1 MRAFVVRMGGR
12 SRKSALKARPIAST
26 MYSHTD
32 CVAARS

>member
-1 MRAFVVRMGGR
+1 MRKFVVRRGGR
-12 SRKSALKARPIAST
+12 SRKSALKKRLIASA